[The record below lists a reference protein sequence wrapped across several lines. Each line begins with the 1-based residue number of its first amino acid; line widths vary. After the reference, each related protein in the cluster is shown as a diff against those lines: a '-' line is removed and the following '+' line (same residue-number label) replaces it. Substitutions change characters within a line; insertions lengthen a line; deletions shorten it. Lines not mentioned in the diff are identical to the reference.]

1 MAQKGVT
8 MSKVITARQA
18 VDMVQDGATLAL
30 TGFVSFGLPE
40 ELLVEMEKK
49 FLEEGHPKN
58 LFTFFAAGIAGDGK
72 TRGLNHFSHDG
83 MIGKLYGGNNS
94 MAPVMGEYIASNKF
108 PAYMAPQGVISHLMR
123 AIAAGEP
130 GVLTHSGLKTF
141 CDPRVEGCQI
151 NDKCK
156 EEPEEF
162 VQLMHINGQECLF
175 YRAFPI
181 DVCFIKVT
189 SVDEAGNAS
198 IEHEAVHIEQ
208 FELAAATHNSGGIVI
223 LQADRLVKKGSIPAR
238 QVVVPSFLVDY
249 IVIGSPEN
257 SRQHYSPD
265 ETPYVGSWTGEVKVP
280 LSSIPRL
287 PLNVRKVCA
296 RRALLELK
304 PGGVTN
310 LGAGMPTNIAAVANE
325 ENLTEQIILSMESG
339 ATGGVLASGLC
350 SGASYNPDAILK
362 QPDLFDFYGGGGIDV
377 AYLGLA
383 EADVHGNV
391 NVSKFGGRVTGPGGF
406 IDITQNAKK
415 VCFLGTFT
423 AGKSD
428 IKIENGEVHILA
440 ESGKV
445 KFKEAVEQITF
456 SGEYS
461 RENDKQNVL
470 FITERAVFALEKDG
484 LALIEI
490 APGVDLKTDILDLM
504 EFKPRVSEDL
514 KQMDARI
521 FRDEPMQLSVAELQ
535 KNLK

>member
-1 MAQKGVT
+1 MAKL
-8 MSKVITARQA
+8 ITPRQA
-18 VDMVQDGATLAL
+18 VDMVKDGATLGL

-40 ELLVEMEKK
+40 ELLLQMEQK
-49 FLEEGHPKN
+49 FLAEGHPRD

-72 TRGLNHFSHDG
+72 TRGLNHFSRDG

-94 MAPVMGEYIASNKF
+94 MAPIMGEYIASNKF

-130 GVLTHSGLKTF
+130 GVLTHVGLKTF
-141 CDPRVEGCQI
+141 CDPRVEGCRI

-156 EEPEEF
+156 EYNEEF
-162 VQLMHINGQECLF
+162 VRLLELGGSEYLF

-238 QVVVPSFLVDY
+238 QVVIPGVLVDY
-249 IVIGSPEN
+249 MVIGSPEN
-257 SRQHYSPD
+257 SRQHYAPD
-265 ETPYVGSWTGEVKVP
+265 EEPYVASWTGEVKVP
-280 LSSIPRL
+280 LDQMPAI
-287 PLNVRKVCA
+287 PLNLRKICA

-310 LGAGMPTNIAAVANE
+310 LGAGMPTNLAAVANE
-325 ENLTEQIILSMESG
+325 EGLTDQIVLSMESG
-339 ATGGVLASGLC
+339 ATGGMLASGLC

-362 QPDLFDFYGGGGIDV
+362 QPDLFDFYDGGGIDV

-415 VCFLGTFT
+415 VCFMGSFT
-423 AGKSD
+423 AGKSEIRVTDGKLD
-428 IKIENGEVHILA
+428 IVQD
-440 ESGKV
+440 SGRV
-445 KFKEAVEQITF
+445 KFKQAVEQITF
-456 SGEYS
+456 SGDYS
-461 RENDKQNVL
+461 REHGRQQVL
-470 FITERAVFALEKDG
+470 FITERAVFRLTEKG
-484 LALIEI
+484 LQLIEI
-490 APGVDLKTDILDLM
+490 APGVNLEKDILALM
-504 EFKPRVSEDL
+504 EFKPEISREL
-514 KQMDARI
+514 KIMDSRI
-521 FRDEPMQLSVAELQ
+521 FAEGPMGVEISEL
-535 KNLK
+535 K